1 MNSIKTTSVAGRAF
15 CSTECVDFP
24 GCNSFAYLTA
34 THTDNCQ
41 LSASVDG
48 ESTTAASVVY
58 KKVPGVMF
66 GVSVVKETS

>member
-1 MNSIKTTSVAGRAF
+1 MNSIKTTTVAGMAF

-34 THTDNCQ
+34 SATDNCQ
-41 LSASVDG
+41 LSASVEG

-58 KKVPGVMF
+58 KKLPALTV
-66 GVSVVKETS
+66 VSAKTDI